1 MSTQIEVD
9 IFDTKGLT
17 SALEWLYNNL
27 DKQAEEMIQELAKN
41 GETFL
46 ASRYI
51 SRFKDANISDISTS
65 TNKISNGYEI
75 KAQGKDVVYEE
86 FGTGDEGAN
95 HQHDE
100 KSTFESK
107 YGLKKYNSGPYIR
120 DVLDVA
126 KGSYTEQDLQEIGIT
141 SGKFWRYNKDGV
153 VHYTQGVP
161 AGQEMWDTRNYII
174 NEIPNVVKKRG
185 KIINDNIIRSIER

>member
-1 MSTQIEVD
+1 MSTQIEID
-9 IFDTKGLT
+9 LFDTKGLT
-17 SALEWLYNNL
+17 EALEWLYNNI

-51 SRFKDANISDISTS
+51 GRFKDANISDISTS

-86 FGTGDEGAN
+86 FGTGDEGES
-95 HQHDE
+95 HSHPE
-100 KSTFESK
+100 KSR
-107 YGLKKYNSGPYIR
+107 YNLNDYNSGPYIR
-120 DVLDVA
+120 NVSDVPED
-126 KGSYTEQDLQEIGIT
+126 SYTGEDLQQIGIT

-174 NEIPNVVKKRG
+174 NEMPNVVKKRG

>member
-1 MSTQIEVD
+1 MSTQIEID
-9 IFDTKGLT
+9 LFDTKGLT
-17 SALEWLYNNL
+17 EALEWLYNNI

-51 SRFKDANISDISTS
+51 GRFKDANISDISTS

-86 FGTGDEGAN
+86 FGTGDEGES
-95 HQHDE
+95 HSHPE
-100 KSTFESK
+100 KSR
-107 YGLKKYNSGPYIR
+107 YNLNDYNSGPYIR
-120 DVLDVA
+120 NVSDVPED
-126 KGSYTEQDLQEIGIT
+126 SYTGEDLQQIGIT